1 MIKKIILGILTA
13 IVVVLPQISKSQVGV
28 GPAPY
33 CMPLYFNQPCNQFGP
48 SNSPGNSVNDFINSY
63 NTAGAT
69 FNIVNNNSGCNAQI
83 LSGNM
88 RNYRLWGCQ
97 YYMICSP
104 GQVITSNFQ
113 SGIIFAQG
121 CAVFVDWN
129 NDGVYNQAAFTGAVP
144 GGERVT
150 QTGVTPPAGVFGPMP
165 AWTVPTVPAGTY
177 RMRVRCVYSSSGNF
191 IQPCTSY
198 SYGETEEYYVYV
210 NSSPSTMTI
219 NLTSNSPV
227 CIGGVVSLNASILL
241 GPGSGTCTP
250 NTYTYTWTGPMN
262 YTSSVLSPTFTA
274 TNVLQSG
281 VYTLNVTPPN
291 GCGCNGTNTIQ
302 VWVNPNPS
310 TSITNNGPVCQGS
323 VLNFN
328 NTVTGGGSMT
338 YSWTGPNNF
347 VANTQ
352 SISFNPAQP
361 VNTGL
366 YNFTVTSTFTNGGQC
381 KAFSSSS
388 AAVVPVAQVVVTPSY
403 TQCQG
408 TNINLNASV
417 NGATSYTWNGP
428 NAYTSNLPNPSLVN
442 VTPTISGDYSVT
454 AYFSSSQTTLVCSST
469 AVSNVS
475 IVPMNPVSVSLPQ
488 NVCQN
493 SNGIIVT
500 ASASA
505 NPTYNWFGPNNFNS
519 QQQTLTFNNIQ
530 PFVSG
535 NYSVNAVWSIGT
547 ISCVTSNMTNLS
559 VVSVNTVSAVPLIN
573 VCENDNAT
581 LTANAQGAISYTWAG
596 PNGFNVTQPTTYFQN
611 LNPSWNGNY
620 VVTVAFT
627 NGNLTCYNT
636 NTTTLVVNPKINFT
650 LTPYTQLCYNSLYT
664 IDGPLGG
671 SSYTWIGPGY
681 NSNTQNL
688 FIPNVNLSNVGNY
701 TLTVDLNGCKTY
713 GTTNLQVLN
722 PIVWKNVPTNKTL
735 CKGDSFTLTAQADNG
750 SGNYAY
756 NWEPSVYLTTPNS
769 GIQTGVAMGTMI
781 YNVSVYDV
789 SCPTYTIYT
798 PVTLS
803 VNAAPQ
809 PTLNLDKNNVCE
821 PFCFLYDSK
830 VKNLSN
836 LVTYDFNG
844 KSFMGDSINICLNSG
859 NYDLKITTI
868 GKNGCKETFK
878 YGNVLTVHPKP
889 NADFT
894 WSPNM
899 PNHVS
904 NNKVTFYP
912 AEQQM
917 NIQSWFWQLTEDSTS
932 MVKNPE
938 QIYETPGN
946 YPISLMLVSEHGC
959 KDTAVK
965 VLTIDEELLIWVPN
979 SFSPNG
985 DGINETFKP
994 KGSGIK
1000 SYDIMIFD
1008 RWGSVIHNASNKEWD
1023 GTFKGTLCQDQIY
1036 VYKLTIIDIKGIRR
1050 EIVGHVT
1057 LLK

>member
-1 MIKKIILGILTA
+1 MKKLLLSILLTLGILIPT
-13 IVVVLPQISKSQVGV
+13 VMTPQIGV

-33 CMPLYFNQPCNQFGP
+33 CMPPYFNQPCNQFGP

-69 FNIVNNNSGCNAQI
+69 FNIVNNNSGCNSQV

-150 QTGVTPPAGVFGPMP
+150 QTGVTPPAGVFAPMP

-241 GPGSGTCTP
+241 GPGAGTCTP

-328 NTVTGGGSMT
+328 NTINGSGTMT
-338 YSWTGPNNF
+338 YNWMGPNNF
-347 VANTQ
+347 VANTP
-352 SISFNPAQP
+352 SLSFSSAQP
-361 VNTGL
+361 SNTGT
-366 YNFTVTSTFTNGGQC
+366 YNFTVVSTFTNGGQC
-381 KAFSSSS
+381 VASSSSS
-388 AAVVPVAQVVVTPSY
+388 AAVVPVAQVSTTPSY

-408 TNINLNASV
+408 TQINLNANV
-417 NGATSYTWNGP
+417 LGATSFTWVGP
-428 NAYTSNLPNPSLVN
+428 NGYTTNIQNPTLTN
-442 VTPTISGDYSVT
+442 ITPTMSGNYSVT
-454 AYFSSSQTTLVCSST
+454 AYYSSNQTTLVCTST

-475 IVPMNPVSVSLPQ
+475 VVPKNPVLVSQPQ
-488 NVCQN
+488 NICQGSN
-493 SNGIIVT
+493 SVIVT

-505 NPTYNWFGPNNFNS
+505 NPLYNWFGPNNLNL
-519 QQQTLTFNNIQ
+519 QQQTLSFNNIQ

-535 NYSVNAVWSIGT
+535 NYVVNAIWSIGSV
-547 ISCVTSNMTNLS
+547 SCATSNTTNLNI
-559 VVSVNTVSAVPLIN
+559 VPVNTVTVVPQIT
-573 VCENDNAT
+573 VCENENAT
-581 LTANAQGAISYTWAG
+581 LTSTAQGAISYTWTG
-596 PNGFNVTQPTTYFQN
+596 PNNFNVTQPVTYFQN
-611 LNPSWNGNY
+611 LNSSWNGVY
-620 VVTVAFT
+620 TITASFT
-627 NGNLTCYNT
+627 NGNLTCYSSNQT
-636 NTTTLVVNPKINFT
+636 VLQVNPKINFS
-650 LTPYTQLCYNSLYT
+650 LTPIGKLCFNQPLNVNGPNGGSLY
-664 IDGPLGG
+664 
-671 SSYTWIGPGY
+671 SWVGPGFS
-681 NSNTQNL
+681 SNLQNL
-688 FIPNVNLSNVGNY
+688 IIPNTSTTNIGTY

-713 GTTNLQVLN
+713 GSVFVDVHT
-722 PIVWKNVPTNKTL
+722 PITWGNIIQPQPL
-735 CKGDSFTLTAQADNG
+735 CKGDKFTISAQAMGG

-756 NWEPSVYLTTPNS
+756 NWNPVTYIASPYGDT
-769 GIQTGVAMGTMI
+769 QTGVAVGTTV
-781 YNVSVYDV
+781 YNIEVYDI
-789 SCPTYTIYT
+789 SCPYYKIYT
-798 PVTLS
+798 SISLNVNQPPTPKLS
-803 VNAAPQ
+803 VPNYS
-809 PTLNLDKNNVCE
+809 CE
-821 PFCFLYDSK
+821 PYCHIFNSKIPYEAQTVLY
-830 VKNLSN
+830 
-836 LVTYDFNG
+836 TFNG
-844 KSFMGDSINICLNSG
+844 SKQVMGDSVKVCLSSG
-859 NYDLKITTI
+859 VYTVNVTTFGI
-868 GKNGCKETFK
+868 NGCKGSFD
-878 YGNVLTVHPKP
+878 YPNLITVHPKP
-889 NADFT
+889 NADFYWT
-894 WSPNM
+894 PND
-899 PNHVS
+899 PNTVS
-904 NNKVTFYP
+904 DNKVTFYP
-912 AEQQM
+912 KEP
-917 NIQSWFWQLTEDSTS
+917 NNTNYSWFLSETDTS
-932 MVKNPE
+932 NSMTPLRYF
-938 QIYETPGN
+938 YEPGK
-946 YPISLMLVSEHGC
+946 YPISLLVTNEFGC
-959 KDTAVK
+959 KDTMIK
-965 VLTIDEELLIWVPN
+965 VIEINEENLIYLPV
-979 SFSPNG
+979 SFTPNG
-985 DGINETFKP
+985 DGLNDVFLP
-994 KGSGIK
+994 KGLGFK
-1000 SYDIMIFD
+1000 NYTLRIFD
-1008 RWGSVIHNASNKEWD
+1008 RWGTMIYDSGSTNQGWD
-1023 GTFKGTLCQDQIY
+1023 GKAKGVVCQDGVY
-1036 VYKLTIIDIKGIRR
+1036 VYQIVIIDNDGKQHTKT
-1050 EIVGHVT
+1050 GHVT